1 MSLLL
6 DALKKAE
13 EAKRQAAAG
22 KAGEGEAAPVPPV
35 ARVDL
40 ALEPVAPAPA
50 TPPQKAASGSPLPDL
65 SAHLASVDADLA
77 AIPNLHEPMRPTATT
92 ESRKPPQRPPV
103 EAAAERAA
111 SQEAVRNAF
120 AAKRTP
126 PPNRTMLWV
135 ALGVSALAATGIG
148 GWLWWQLNA
157 VGSSSLAARP
167 TATSPIGVPP
177 QIAAPATG
185 PVPAGAPTTPPGTT
199 PLSAAPAEPRD
210 DLPPAALPERSTER
224 RTSPTPGTTAAAT
237 SAAENESPIRI
248 SRGELRVPPA
258 LARAYEQFQAN
269 DLAGARQS
277 YEQVL
282 KNDRKN
288 IDALL
293 GLAAIALREN
303 NPAAAETLYLKVLEA
318 DPKDASAQAGL
329 INLRGQA
336 DPSAA
341 ESRLKGLL
349 ATQPDS
355 PTLNFALGNL
365 YAGQR
370 RWPEAQLA
378 YFNAH
383 TADPGNPD
391 YLFNLAASLDQMH
404 LTKIALDYYKGA
416 LTASTGRRPA
426 FDPEQVR
433 ARIAELQ
440 R

>member
-1 MSLLL
+1 M
-6 DALKKAE
+6 
-13 EAKRQAAAG
+13 
-22 KAGEGEAAPVPPV
+22 
-35 ARVDL
+35 
-40 ALEPVAPAPA
+40 
-50 TPPQKAASGSPLPDL
+50 
-65 SAHLASVDADLA
+65 
-77 AIPNLHEPMRPTATT
+77 
-92 ESRKPPQRPPV
+92 
-103 EAAAERAA
+103 
-111 SQEAVRNAF
+111 
-120 AAKRTP
+120 
-126 PPNRTMLWV
+126 
-135 ALGVSALAATGIG
+135 
-148 GWLWWQLNA
+148 
-157 VGSSSLAARP
+157 
-167 TATSPIGVPP
+167 
-177 QIAAPATG
+177 
-185 PVPAGAPTTPPGTT
+185 
-199 PLSAAPAEPRD
+199 
-210 DLPPAALPERSTER
+210 PERSTER
-224 RTSPTPGTTAAAT
+224 RAAPIPGTTAAA
-237 SAAENESPIRI
+237 AAAPESESPIRI

-258 LARAYEQFQAN
+258 LARAYEQFLAN

-293 GLAAIALREN
+293 GLAAIALREGN
-303 NPAAAETLYLKVLEA
+303 AAAAETLYLKVLEA
-318 DPKDASAQAGL
+318 DPKEASAQAGL

-336 DPSAA
+336 DPTAA

-349 ATQPDS
+349 AAQPES

-383 TADPGNPD
+383 TADPDNPD

-404 LTKIALDYYKGA
+404 LPKIALDYYKGA
-416 LTASTGRRPA
+416 LAASNGRRPA

>member
-13 EAKRQAAAG
+13 EAKRQGAAG

-167 TATSPIGVPP
+167 TATSPIGAAP
-177 QIAAPATG
+177 QIAAPAAGHVT
-185 PVPAGAPTTPPGTT
+185 PPAGMT
-199 PLSAAPAEPRD
+199 PLAAAPAEPRD
-210 DLPPAALPERSTER
+210 DSQHAAIPERR
-224 RTSPTPGTTAAAT
+224 ASPIPGTTAAAT

-404 LTKIALDYYKGA
+404 LPKIALDYYKGA

-426 FDPEQVR
+426 FDPDLVR